1 MKRVFLLGLAALMA
15 VSCSKSNTAV
25 IDAQIDGADAKQILV
40 TKLSVNQLR
49 FVDTLRTD
57 SKGAVT
63 GKIALTD
70 QTPNFYYLSYNG
82 RRLVS
87 LVLKPGDKVKVTA
100 DTLGRNVTVEGSQE
114 SALMQK
120 YDMELAAAVSK
131 FESLSSQLGKAME
144 AKDAK
149 AEAQLNTELSKLY
162 VKHKQNTIKSIMQN
176 PYSLANVQALYQ
188 SIMPGLPVFGGEN
201 DHFLFQRVHDS
212 LATLYPESVYV
223 KSLQEQIKAAED
235 LKLLAGRIEN
245 AEQTSFPNISLPDV
259 NAKNV
264 ELASLEGKPFI
275 LMFWAVAD
283 PNQKMFNNE
292 LKEVYNK
299 YKSQGLEIYQVAVDT
314 DKTAWATAVKEQE
327 LPWISVCDGK
337 GAASIAVAS
346 YNVTAI
352 PSIFVFDRNG
362 DIVASKNLFSKE
374 NIETAVRKAI
384 K

>member
-1 MKRVFLLGLAALMA
+1 MA

>member
-1 MKRVFLLGLAALMA
+1 MKRIFLLGLAALMA
-15 VSCSKSNTAV
+15 VSCTKSNTAA
-25 IDAQIDGADAKQILV
+25 IDAQINGADKSQIVV
-40 TKLSVNQLR
+40 TRLSVNQLR

-57 SKGAVT
+57 SNGAVSAKVAMT
-63 GKIALTD
+63 SE
-70 QTPNFYYLSYNG
+70 TPDFYYLSYNG
-82 RRLVS
+82 RRLAS

-100 DTLGRNVTVEGSQE
+100 DTLGRNVTIEGSQE
-114 SALMQK
+114 SELIQK
-120 YDMELAAAVSK
+120 YDMDLAAAIAS

-144 AKDAK
+144 ANDSK
-149 AEAQLNTELSKLY
+149 AVAELNSQLSKLY
-162 VKHKQNTIKSIMQN
+162 VKYKQNTVKSIMQN
-176 PYSLANVQALYQ
+176 PYALANVQALYQ

-223 KSLQEQIKAAED
+223 KSLQEQIKAAQD

-245 AEQTSFPNISLPDV
+245 AEETAFPNITLPDV
-259 NAKNV
+259 NAKEV
-264 ELASLEGKPFI
+264 ALTSLQGKPFI
-275 LMFWAVAD
+275 LMFWTVAD
-283 PNQKMFNNE
+283 PNQKMFNND

-299 YKSQGLEIYQVAVDT
+299 YKGQGLEIYQVSIDT

-327 LPWISVCDGK
+327 LPWISVCDGR

-352 PSIFVFDRNG
+352 PTIYVFDRNG
-362 DIVASKNLFSKE
+362 DIIASKNLFSKE
-374 NIETAVRKAI
+374 NVEAAVRKAV

>member
-1 MKRVFLLGLAALMA
+1 MA
-15 VSCSKSNTAV
+15 VSCTKSNTAA
-25 IDAQIDGADAKQILV
+25 IDAQINGADKSQIVV
-40 TKLSVNQLR
+40 TRLSVNQLR

-57 SKGAVT
+57 SNGAVSAKVAMT
-63 GKIALTD
+63 SE
-70 QTPNFYYLSYNG
+70 TPDFYYLSYNG
-82 RRLVS
+82 RRLAS

-100 DTLGRNVTVEGSQE
+100 DTLGRNVTIEGSQE
-114 SALMQK
+114 SELIQK
-120 YDMELAAAVSK
+120 YDMDLAAAIAQ

-144 AKDAK
+144 ANDSK
-149 AEAQLNTELSKLY
+149 AVAELNSQLSKLY
-162 VKHKQNTIKSIMQN
+162 VKYKQNTVKSIMQN
-176 PYSLANVQALYQ
+176 PYALANVQALYQ

-223 KSLQEQIKAAED
+223 KSLQEQIKAAQD

-245 AEQTSFPNISLPDV
+245 AEETAFPNITLPDV
-259 NAKNV
+259 NAKEV
-264 ELASLEGKPFI
+264 ALTSLQGKPFI
-275 LMFWAVAD
+275 LMFWTVAD
-283 PNQKMFNNE
+283 PNQKMFNND

-299 YKSQGLEIYQVAVDT
+299 YKGQGLEIYQVSIDT

-327 LPWISVCDGK
+327 LPWISVCDGR

-352 PSIFVFDRNG
+352 PTIYVFDRNG
-362 DIVASKNLFSKE
+362 DIIASKNLFSKE
-374 NIETAVRKAI
+374 NVEAAVRKAV

>member
-1 MKRVFLLGLAALMA
+1 MKRIFLLGLAALMA
-15 VSCSKSNTAV
+15 ASCSKSNTAT
-25 IDAQIDGADAKQILV
+25 IDAQIDGADNSQIVV
-40 TKLSVNQLR
+40 TRLSVNQLR

-57 SKGAVT
+57 SNGAVS
-63 GKIALTD
+63 GKIGMVGE
-70 QTPNFYYLSYNG
+70 TPDFYYLSYNG
-82 RRLVS
+82 RRLAS

-100 DTLGRNVTVEGSQE
+100 DTLGRNVKIEGSEE
-114 SALMQK
+114 SELIQK
-120 YDMELAAAVSK
+120 YDMDLAAAIAS
-131 FESLSSQLGKAME
+131 FESLSSELGKAME
-144 AKDAK
+144 SYDAK
-149 AEAQLNTELSKLY
+149 AVAQLNAELSKLY
-162 VKHKQNTIKSIMQN
+162 VKYKQNTIKSIMQN

-212 LATLYPESVYV
+212 LAKLYPGSVYV
-223 KSLQEQIKAAED
+223 KSLQEQIKAAQD

-245 AEQTSFPNISLPDV
+245 AEETAFPNISLPDV

-264 ELASLEGKPFI
+264 ELVSLQGKPFI
-275 LMFWAVAD
+275 LMFWTVAD

-292 LKEVYNK
+292 LKEVYSK
-299 YKSQGLEIYQVAVDT
+299 YKSQGLEIYQVSVDT

-362 DIVASKNLFSKE
+362 DIVASKELFSKE
-374 NIETAVRKAI
+374 SIEAAVRKAI